1 MIPQNVC
8 KNQVKYFETLKSHF
22 VFSAKCVA
30 AKHDSLNKWQV
41 HIHRGGQFP
50 LPADLVNGR
59 CSRYI
64 TAIATSRNN
73 YISYWYC
80 CWGVHLW
87 DNDRTEKQNLNK
99 QDRTTTLMDRC
110 MVYYVRANKIGLHFD
125 GQVYCVHTNKTQCDH
140 HYCTPKQ
147 NNITGYHLY
156 CSGHFSLKDK
166 VQNQHE
172 LHDNILDTFISK
184 LWR

>member
-1 MIPQNVC
+1 MCGCQTWLTQQMTSTHTQMRTVPSSCRPCQWSLFSLYNSHCNVQ
-8 KNQVKYFETLKSHF
+8 KQLHF
-22 VFSAKCVA
+22 VLILLLRCPP
-30 AKHDSLNKWQV
+30 LGQWQ
-41 HIHRGGQFP
+41 
-50 LPADLVNGR
+50 
-59 CSRYI
+59 
-64 TAIATSRNN
+64 
-73 YISYWYC
+73 
-80 CWGVHLW
+80 
-87 DNDRTEKQNLNK
+87 DRKTKLEQT
-99 QDRTTTLMDRC
+99 DRTTTLMDRC
-110 MVYYVRANKIGLHFD
+110 MVYYVRASKIGLHFD

-140 HYCTPKQ
+140 HYCMPKQ